1 MLRIF
6 KKKPSKKGFTPLGSK
21 GVCKNCGAKGI
32 WQVDPCTKELSGE
45 EVLVCLCDKCYQWRK
60 EDI

>member
-1 MLRIF
+1 MLRF
-6 KKKPSKKGFTPLGSK
+6 LKRNLLKKDFTLLGSK

-32 WQVDPCTKELSGE
+32 WQVDPCIKELSGE
-45 EVLVCLCDKCYQWRK
+45 DVVVCLCDKCYQWRK